1 MTDNGHE
8 TVRWGETPEQA
19 RLSRDVWKARAR
31 LLSQQYDAAEN
42 RVEAGRLEIERLRR
56 SLRHCAL
63 CLAGTSALLVAL
75 AIMAST

>member
-42 RVEAGRLEIERLRR
+42 RVEAGRLDVASLISHTIDGSPLR
-56 SLRHCAL
+56 SLTC
-63 CLAGTSALLVAL
+63 S
-75 AIMAST
+75 IIS